1 MPEVLAFPIWTS
13 ELPVKLNRTWLGG
26 TPDNT
31 MFEPSPSCIP
41 PATLTMNVSD
51 DPPWRVSVSPF
62 PRLMPLETLTTFWA
76 PLPVTVVEDEME
88 PNVFVG
94 ERAADELDRL
104 VAAAFRPDNAPVTVP
119 PDKPLP
125 PSM

>member
-13 ELPVKLNRTWLGG
+13 ELPVKLHRTWLGG
-26 TPDNT
+26 TPEST
-31 MFEPSPSCIP
+31 MFEPSPSTIP

-62 PRLMPLETLTTFWA
+62 PRLMPPVTLTTFWA

-88 PNVFVG
+88 PNRS
-94 ERAADELDRL
+94 EEHTSEL
-104 VAAAFRPDNAPVTVP
+104 
-119 PDKPLP
+119 
-125 PSM
+125 